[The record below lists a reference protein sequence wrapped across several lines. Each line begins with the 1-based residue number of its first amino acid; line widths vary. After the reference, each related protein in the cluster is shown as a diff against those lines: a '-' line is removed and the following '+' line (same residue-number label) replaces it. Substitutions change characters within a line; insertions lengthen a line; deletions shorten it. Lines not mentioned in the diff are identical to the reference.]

1 MNQTINKVTNLKA
14 QPSDRCPPRLGKPKT
29 TTLTPFS
36 RSIMVISER
45 GLSAKSPP
53 LLLPARRDFT
63 SPRGFQAPGGHR
75 AVRMGFSQRH
85 AATRPHSGSSWPD
98 LAASWRLL
106 GGSEILDGWRLGRL
120 LAAGRGAPNLQH
132 GPCRWARAAAPGR
145 FSKPP
150 QNSQPLPLLASLE
163 VRGGD
168 AGLENNGGKGPPI
181 FEGF

>member
-1 MNQTINKVTNLKA
+1 MSASIGQAKDYHTNTLLQIDHGDKRA
-14 QPSDRCPPRLGKPKT
+14 RL
-29 TTLTPFS
+29 
-36 RSIMVISER
+36 ER
-45 GLSAKSPP
+45 EEPASPP
-53 LLLPARRDFT
+53 ACQEGFHIPARL
-63 SPRGFQAPGGHR
+63 SGPRGASGGSHGLFSTPRGHPPALGQLLAGPGGYW
-75 AVRMGFSQRH
+75 
-85 AATRPHSGSSWPD
+85 AAP
-98 LAASWRLL
+98 

-163 VRGGD
+163 MRGG
-168 AGLENNGGKGPPI
+168 AVGLENNGGKGPPI

>member
-1 MNQTINKVTNLKA
+1 MNQTTNKVTNLKA
-14 QPSDRCPPRLGKPKT
+14 QPSDRCPPRLGKPKI

-63 SPRGFQAPGGHR
+63 SPRGFQAPGGIGR
-75 AVRMGFSQRH
+75 FAWAFLN
-85 AATRPHSGSSWPD
+85 ATRPPARTR
-98 LAASWRLL
+98 AAPGRTWRLL
-106 GGSEILDGWRLGRL
+106 GGSWRIRDLGRL
-120 LAAGRGAPNLQH
+120 AAGRLPGDWRGAPNLQH

-163 VRGGD
+163 MRGG
-168 AGLENNGGKGPPI
+168 AVGLENNGGKGPPI